1 MSDDRFTRN
10 APIARSYASEL
21 LTIDHGE
28 GVYLFDRSGNRYLDF
43 GSGIAVNSF
52 GYGDMGIAQAAFEQ
66 MKRCVHVSN
75 LYTTEQ
81 TVSLARRLVSTG
93 SFDGVHFG
101 NSGTEAIEA
110 AIKYARLYA
119 NRTSGPEK
127 HRLICFTHAFHGRTM
142 GALSCTPNPK
152 YSDPYQPLIPG
163 IDVLPYNDP
172 EALRRGATER
182 HAGIIVEVIQGEGGL
197 ASMTRDFAEALNEV
211 SRTLDIIL
219 IADEVQTGLGRTGY
233 FYASEYVGMKP
244 DIVTIAKPL
253 AAGLPLSATLIPSKV
268 NELLHAG
275 DHGSTFG
282 GGPVT
287 CAVAGL
293 IVDRILQAGFLGEVR
308 EKGKILRGALERIAS
323 TVPGCSGVKGLG
335 MLAGIEIDTAR
346 TGTEAIGRIV
356 TAAQEAGL
364 LILRSGEGVLR
375 LAPPLIISPE
385 EIVEGCTILEKVLR
399 ERLAG

>member
-1 MSDDRFTRN
+1 MKGGYMSDDRFTRN

-127 HRLICFTHAFHGRTM
+127 APAHLLHPRVSREDHGRPSPARPIRST
-142 GALSCTPNPK
+142 ATP
-152 YSDPYQPLIPG
+152 
-163 IDVLPYNDP
+163 
-172 EALRRGATER
+172 T
-182 HAGIIVEVIQGEGGL
+182 
-197 ASMTRDFAEALNEV
+197 
-211 SRTLDIIL
+211 
-219 IADEVQTGLGRTGY
+219 
-233 FYASEYVGMKP
+233 
-244 DIVTIAKPL
+244 
-253 AAGLPLSATLIPSKV
+253 
-268 NELLHAG
+268 
-275 DHGSTFG
+275 
-282 GGPVT
+282 
-287 CAVAGL
+287 
-293 IVDRILQAGFLGEVR
+293 
-308 EKGKILRGALERIAS
+308 
-323 TVPGCSGVKGLG
+323 
-335 MLAGIEIDTAR
+335 
-346 TGTEAIGRIV
+346 
-356 TAAQEAGL
+356 
-364 LILRSGEGVLR
+364 
-375 LAPPLIISPE
+375 SP
-385 EIVEGCTILEKVLR
+385 
-399 ERLAG
+399 